1 MSPPIDFKTQKYDRQ
16 LRLWATTGQQALEEA
31 HVCLLNITST
41 GCEIIKNLILPGVG
55 NITVID
61 DSKVTGQD
69 IQSNFFLDPESIGCS
84 KAKSAAELLQELN
97 EDAKVTFIEKDPL
110 DLIQNDPKVFEPFI
124 MIITVNMPE
133 EAVLTLASLCQNK
146 AMIVV
151 KSNGFIGTFSIQA
164 PEHTIIESHPE
175 NAMDLRLSCPFR
187 ELCEYASSFDLD
199 ALDQTDHSHVPF
211 VVIILKYV
219 EAYKAKYGQAPQS
232 YEERK
237 ELIDMIKSG
246 MRTADEENFQEALSH
261 VWRLSSTNHIPSEV
275 RQTFNDPS
283 CVNADANSP
292 YFWIL
297 AKAVRDF
304 VENEGE
310 GQLPLSGKLP
320 DMKADTVK
328 YIGLQRVYRQKALSD
343 LNAVKKRVN
352 DILDGD
358 ETVISDEVIETFCKN
373 AGHIKVIQYRSISS
387 HYKQADKIVFKAAD
401 RFQKIYHRYPSSVED
416 YDALKE
422 QTVAFLESIDIPF
435 EQIQELTE
443 SEVMDKTLQN
453 FVRFENKESANIAA
467 LLGGVV
473 AQEAIKL
480 ITHQYIPINN
490 TCIFNGITSTSNVFE
505 L

>member
-1 MSPPIDFKTQKYDRQ
+1 
-16 LRLWATTGQQALEEA
+16 
-31 HVCLLNITST
+31 
-41 GCEIIKNLILPGVG
+41 
-55 NITVID
+55 
-61 DSKVTGQD
+61 
-69 IQSNFFLDPESIGCS
+69 
-84 KAKSAAELLQELN
+84 
-97 EDAKVTFIEKDPL
+97 
-110 DLIQNDPKVFEPFI
+110 
-124 MIITVNMPE
+124 
-133 EAVLTLASLCQNK
+133 
-146 AMIVV
+146 
-151 KSNGFIGTFSIQA
+151 
-164 PEHTIIESHPE
+164 
-175 NAMDLRLSCPFR
+175 
-187 ELCEYASSFDLD
+187 
-199 ALDQTDHSHVPF
+199 
-211 VVIILKYV
+211 
-219 EAYKAKYGQAPQS
+219 
-232 YEERK
+232 
-237 ELIDMIKSG
+237 MIKSG

-352 DILDGD
+352 DILD
-358 ETVISDEVIETFCKN
+358 
-373 AGHIKVIQYRSISS
+373 
-387 HYKQADKIVFKAAD
+387 VFKAAD

-453 FVRFENKESANIAA
+453 
-467 LLGGVV
+467 L
-473 AQEAIKL
+473 
-480 ITHQYIPINN
+480 
-490 TCIFNGITSTSNVFE
+490 
-505 L
+505 